1 MGLNGLSKE
10 YILMSIKPHYA
21 DLIYTERKH
30 YRRLVDTTG
39 VSRGRVDVFEDP

>member
-1 MGLNGLSKE
+1 MTVIQYCREK
-10 YILMSIKPHYA
+10 
-21 DLIYTERKH
+21 TEVRELVIIRSGGYERY